1 MKSQLLIYSMALA
14 LASIS
19 QAAYTPVAIQ
29 SSSYNADVI
38 VESNAIPTL
47 TLSTSASVD
56 QGTNNWQNTWFEI
69 GFDTANPGNGLPA
82 AGSTFTALDD
92 PTHSFTMAASYTA
105 PNGILIDTVVTTGTF
120 TLVTPAAYT
129 KLSFLCSGGN
139 GGRPDQCAG
148 KPSRWHV

>member
-1 MKSQLLIYSMALA
+1 MA

-82 AGSTFTALDD
+82 AGSTFTAV
-92 PTHSFTMAASYTA
+92 SYTH
-105 PNGILIDTVVTTGTF
+105 L
-120 TLVTPAAYT
+120 TLPTIYSV
-129 KLSFLCSGGN
+129 
-139 GGRPDQCAG
+139 
-148 KPSRWHV
+148 